1 MHGYTAPLRDMKFL
15 LFDILKIQDLA
26 NAIPAYG
33 EASPDVVSAILEEA
47 GKLCS
52 NVLQPLNRSGDE
64 TGCAFE
70 NGVVTTAP
78 GFKDAYAK
86 FVEGGW
92 PGLASD
98 PAYGG
103 QGLISPVNFAFEEM
117 ISSANLSFGLFP
129 LLTQGVYYALK
140 AHGTDAQKELY
151 LPKLVAG
158 TWSGTMNLTEPQC
171 GTDLGLIKTRAEP
184 QGDGTYKIFGTK
196 IFISAG
202 EHDLTENIV
211 HLVLAKIS
219 GAPAG
224 VKGISLFVCPK
235 FLPKRDGS
243 PGERN
248 PVTCGSLEKKMGIKA
263 SPTCVMN
270 YDGATAWLVGQPN
283 KGLPAMFTMM
293 NAARLAVG
301 IQGLGVAEAAYQ
313 GAVDYARNR
322 LQMRAPQGAKYPD
335 KPADPIIVHPDIR
348 RLLMRARA
356 MVEGCRALAM
366 WIGQELDVSLHHPD
380 AERRQA
386 AEDLVALMT
395 PIVKSMLTDLGFA
408 TANDAMQVHGG
419 HGYIREW
426 GMEQLARDARITQI
440 YEGTNGIQAL
450 DLVGRKLPTGM
461 GRMAR
466 RFFHP
471 VGEYIDKRAANPF
484 TAPHIAPLNKAFGR
498 LQQTTLWLGKAGTAN
513 PEEAGA
519 AATEYLR
526 LFGLVAIGFMWSR
539 MAEKAFKK
547 NVAAPDEFY
556 AAKIATAQ
564 FYMAKIL
571 PETGS
576 LMASIMA
583 GSATVMGL
591 REEAF

>member
-1 MHGYTAPLRDMKFL
+1 MYTYKAPLRDMTFL
-15 LFDILKIQDLA
+15 LFDILKIQDTA
-26 NAIPAYG
+26 NAIPAYA
-33 EASPDVVSAILEEA
+33 EATPDVVSAVLEEA
-47 GKLCS
+47 AKLCT
-52 NVLQPLNRSGDE
+52 NVLQPINRSGDE
-64 TGCAFE
+64 AGCTFD
-70 NGVVTTAP
+70 NGVVKTAP
-78 GFKDAYAK
+78 GFKAAYDM

-98 PAYGG
+98 PVYGG
-103 QGLISPVNFAFEEM
+103 QGLISPVNFAFDEM

-129 LLTQGVYYALK
+129 LLTQGVYYAMK
-140 AHGTDAQKELY
+140 AHATEELKNLY

-158 TWSGTMNLTEPQC
+158 TWAGTMNLTEPQC

-184 QGDGTYKIFGTK
+184 QADGTYKIYGTK

-202 EHDLTENIV
+202 EHDLTENII
-211 HLVLAKIS
+211 HLVLAKLPN
-219 GAPAG
+219 APAG
-224 VKGISLFVCPK
+224 VRGISLFVCPK
-235 FLPKRDGS
+235 FLPKPDGS
-243 PGERN
+243 PGQRN
-248 PVTCGSLEKKMGIKA
+248 PVACGSLEKKMGIKA

-270 YDGATAWLVGQPN
+270 YDGATAWLVGVPN

-313 GAVDYARNR
+313 GAVDYAKTR
-322 LQMRAPQGAKYPD
+322 LQMRAPTGAKYPD

-348 RLLMRARA
+348 RMLMRTRA
-356 MVEGCRALAM
+356 MTEGCRALVM
-366 WIGQELDVSLHHPD
+366 WIGHELDISFHHPD
-380 AERRQA
+380 AERRQV

-395 PIVKSMLTDLGFA
+395 PIVKSMLTDHGSA
-408 TANDAMQVHGG
+408 AANDAMQIHGG

-450 DLVGRKLPTGM
+450 DLIGRKMPAGM

-471 VGEYIDKRAANPF
+471 VSEYIEKRLANPF
-484 TAPHIAPLNKAFGR
+484 TAPHIAPLAKAFGR
-498 LQQTTLWLGKAGTAN
+498 LQQTTLWLGKSATAN
-513 PEEAGA
+513 PDEAGA

-539 MAEKAFKK
+539 MAEKSFKL
-547 NVAAPDEFY
+547 NMSGSDEFY
-556 AAKIATAQ
+556 TAKIATAQ
-564 FYMAKIL
+564 FYMTKIL

-576 LMASIMA
+576 LMSSIMA
-583 GSATVMGL
+583 GSAPVMGL
-591 REEAF
+591 REDAF

>member
-1 MHGYTAPLRDMKFL
+1 MHPYTAPIRDMKFIM
-15 LFDILKIQDLA
+15 FDILKIQETG
-26 NAIPAYG
+26 NAIPAYA
-33 EASPDVVSAILEEA
+33 EATPDIVSAILEEA
-47 GKLCS
+47 GKFCS
-52 NVLQPLNRSGDE
+52 NVLQPINRSGDE
-64 TGCAFE
+64 AGCTFD
-70 NGVVTTAP
+70 NGVVKTAP
-78 GFKDAYAK
+78 GFKNAYDK

-92 PGLASD
+92 PGLACD
-98 PAYGG
+98 PGYGG
-103 QGLISPVNFAFEEM
+103 QGLTSPVNFAFDEM

-129 LLTQGVYYALK
+129 LLTQGVYYVLEAHATEELK
-140 AHGTDAQKELY
+140 NIY
-151 LPKLVAG
+151 LPKMVAG
-158 TWSGTMNLTEPQC
+158 TWTGTMNLTEPHC

-184 QGDGTYKIFGTK
+184 QPDGTFKIYGTK

-202 EHDLTENIV
+202 EHDLAENIV
-211 HLVLAKIS
+211 HLVLAKLPE
-219 GAPAG
+219 APAG
-224 VKGISLFVCPK
+224 VRGISLFVCPK
-235 FLPKRDGS
+235 YLPKPDGS

-248 PVTCGSLEKKMGIKA
+248 AVACGSLEKKMGIKA

-270 YDGATAWLVGQPN
+270 YDGAKAWLVGTPH
-283 KGLPAMFTMM
+283 KGLSAMFTMM

-322 LQMRAPQGAKYPD
+322 LQMRAPTGAKYPD

-348 RLLMRARA
+348 RMLMRTKA
-356 MVEGCRALAM
+356 MTEGCRALAM
-366 WIGQELDVSLHHPD
+366 WIGLELDISLHHPD

-395 PIVKSMLTDLGFA
+395 PIVKVMLTDHGFA
-408 TANDAMQVHGG
+408 ASNDAMQIHGG

-450 DLVGRKLPTGM
+450 DLVGRKLPTGL

-466 RFFHP
+466 RFFHQ
-471 VGEYIDKRAANPF
+471 VGEYIAKREANPV
-484 TAPHIAPLNKAFGR
+484 TAPHIAPLAKAFGR
-498 LQQTTLWLGKAGTAN
+498 LQQTTLWLGKAGLSN
-513 PEEAGA
+513 PDEAGA

-526 LFGLVAIGFMWSR
+526 MFGLVAIGFMWSR
-539 MAEKAFKK
+539 MAEKAFKL
-547 NVAAPDEFY
+547 NMGGADEFY

-576 LMASIMA
+576 LMSSIMA
-583 GSATVMGL
+583 GSAPVMAL
-591 REEAF
+591 KEDAF